1 MSERDSYQAGTPN
14 WIDIGTPD
22 PDATANFYSQLFGW
36 QVDDPSP
43 DPSYGGYRMA
53 RRNGR
58 SVAGIGPAQAEG
70 TPWWTT
76 YVSVDDADAT
86 AKAVRE
92 AGGQVIA
99 EPFEIGTFGKMAVF
113 ADPGGAQFSVWQPIE
128 DIGAGVVNEHGAL
141 TWNELHTRDVARAT
155 DFYRK
160 VFGWYSQDVD
170 MGLGFVYTMVKLT
183 EDPEDQGVAGI
194 MPMGEDQGDREH
206 LDPDLAR
213 IGGLLPEHWK
223 VYFAVDDTDAAV
235 ARATE
240 LGAKV
245 IMPADTMP
253 GVGRMAALAGPHG
266 EEIMIIANEQPAQ
279 SES

>member
-1 MSERDSYQAGTPN
+1 MSATGPAAFPCAPTGPPTLPGARARSPKAAGAGPE
-14 WIDIGTPD
+14 GP
-22 PDATANFYSQLFGW
+22 PGAR
-36 QVDDPSP
+36 VEVH
-43 DPSYGGYRMA
+43 YGGVAWSTA
-53 RRNGR
+53 R
-58 SVAGIGPAQAEG
+58 QF
-70 TPWWTT
+70 
-76 YVSVDDADAT
+76 DAAWD
-86 AKAVRE
+86 R
-92 AGGQVIA
+92 GS
-99 EPFEIGTFGKMAVF
+99 PLRFRL
-113 ADPGGAQFSVWQPIE
+113 
-128 DIGAGVVNEHGAL
+128 GAGEVIV
-141 TWNELHTRDVARAT
+141 
-155 DFYRK
+155 
-160 VFGWYSQDVD
+160 GW
-170 MGLGFVYTMVKLT
+170 
-183 EDPEDQGVAGI
+183 DQGVAGI